1 MKLAKGSMEQEH
13 IGATAPKRAVNIG
26 AECLLERNLRKR
38 DGLTAAFRNA
48 LTNMANTK
56 KGTISTR

>member
-1 MKLAKGSMEQEH
+1 MEQEH

-26 AECLLERNLRKR
+26 AECLLERNFRKR
-38 DGLTAAFRNA
+38 EGLTIAFRKA